1 MNKKFGILATLWL
14 VQFVNYLDR
23 VNIAI
28 AGPSIMKSLSLD
40 LHSFGFALAA
50 FTFGYCIMQIPGG
63 LLADRYGARR
73 ILIAAPLLWSIFTGL
88 TSLVDSLTLLIVV
101 RVCFGMAE
109 GSGNAAWIKVLADN
123 FSSKDRAKA
132 TSFVVTALAI
142 GPAAAAPIV
151 AMLLLKFGWQGMFLT
166 LAIPG
171 ALVSILIYF
180 MVTNQ
185 RDHQV
190 ITDSY
195 DHGDKVHWKELLKRP
210 TTLVFSLAYFSYN
223 IAYWGYIGWMPS
235 YLSMERH
242 IDIKG
247 LGTLA
252 GIPYVFG
259 FLGILLSGWLGS
271 GVLFRY
277 RPSAL
282 VGCNLGAAVG
292 LYVAYSSTDIALCM
306 TGLSATAFFCF
317 GNLVLYGSLLQDLAP
332 VKGRASFA
340 GLISTFGQLG
350 GLVAPVLI
358 GYLVRTTGSFT
369 SGFLFMICALCVSAV
384 AYATLGKFL
393 AKTRR
398 LTVASTQTA

>member
-1 MNKKFGILATLWL
+1 MNKKIGILVTLWL
-14 VQFVNYLDR
+14 VLFVNYLDR
-23 VNIAI
+23 VNLAI

-40 LHSFGFALAA
+40 VHSFGFALAA

-63 LLADRYGARR
+63 ILADRYGARR
-73 ILIAAPLLWSIFTGL
+73 ILIAAPILWSIFTGL
-88 TSLVDSLTLLIVV
+88 TSLVDSLTMLIVV

-109 GSGNAAWIKVLADN
+109 GSGNAAWLKVIADN
-123 FSSKDRAKA
+123 FPSKDRPKA
-132 TSFVVTALAI
+132 TSFVATAFAI

-151 AMLLLKFGWQGMFLT
+151 AMLLLKFGWQGMFLM
-166 LAIPG
+166 LALPG

-185 RDHQV
+185 GENQV
-190 ITDSY
+190 VTDSY
-195 DHGDKVHWKELLKRP
+195 DHGDKVHWKQLLTRP
-210 TTLVFSLAYFSYN
+210 TTLALALAYFSYN

-235 YLSMERH
+235 YLSIERH

-252 GIPYVFG
+252 GIPYIFG
-259 FLGILLSGWLGS
+259 FLGILLFGWLGS
-271 GVLFRY
+271 GALYRY
-277 RPSAL
+277 RAFGL

-292 LYVAYSSTDIALCM
+292 LYVAYSSTDITLCM
-306 TGLSATAFFCF
+306 AGLSATAFFCY
-317 GNLVLYGSLLQDLAP
+317 GSLGLYGSLLQDLAP

-350 GLVAPVLI
+350 GFVAPMII
-358 GYLVRTTGSFT
+358 GYLVHETGSFT
-369 SGFLFMICALCVSAV
+369 SGFLFMMASLCLSAV

-393 AKTRR
+393 ANTRR
-398 LTVASTQTA
+398 LTVANSQPA